1 MATAQP
7 HLLIGTSVRYLSQS
21 AYRAGMQVAALDRF
35 VDDDTRVAASHSR
48 QLPAMSQQALMQALA
63 ELGEAG
69 DVPWTYAAG
78 FEADPEA
85 LASLVR
91 QQRNLLGNT
100 PDVLRLLADPERYVS
115 LLDTL
120 EIAYP
125 KTVFGR
131 PAETDGWLYKAAGR
145 QGGYQVWPADTAEPQ
160 APGYYQR
167 CLSGEL
173 CSLLF
178 AANGKAIQPLGFNR
192 LSACAPQRG
201 DFRFACAISGYLP
214 DERLAEQMTLVAQR
228 LTRALGLRGINGVDF
243 VLHEGDACL
252 LELNARPPASLELY
266 ELRLPRGGLQAHIAA
281 CQGELPPAPTSDAG
295 NSGLQIVYAPHGFR
309 IGRLHW
315 PEWVSDR
322 PRAGSTIASG
332 APLVSVRAVADSI
345 QAVAERLR
353 QRAQAVI
360 ELLEK
365 PAEAVA

>member
-1 MATAQP
+1 MTTERP

-21 AYRAGMQVAALDRF
+21 AHRAGMQVVALDCF
-35 VDDDTRVAASHSR
+35 VDDDTRRAASRSHP
-48 QLPAMSQQALMQALA
+48 LTALTQQALMQALA
-63 ELGEAG
+63 ELGEA
-69 DVPWTYAAG
+69 DDATWSYAAG

-85 LASLVR
+85 LAALAR
-91 QQRNLLGNT
+91 QQRNLLGNA
-100 PDVLRLLADPERYVS
+100 PDVLRLLADPDRYFN

-120 EIAYP
+120 EIDYP

-131 PAETDGWLYKAAGR
+131 PADTSGWLYKAAGR
-145 QGGYQVWPADTAEPQ
+145 QGGYQVWPADGVEPQ
-160 APGYYQR
+160 EPGYYQR

-178 AANGKAIQPLGFNR
+178 AANGKAMQALGFNR
-192 LSACAPQRG
+192 LSAFAPQQG
-201 DFRFACAISGYLP
+201 DFRFTCAISGYRP
-214 DERLAEQMTLVAQR
+214 EAQLADQMTQVAQR

-243 VLHEGDACL
+243 VLHQGKAYL

-266 ELRLPRGGLQAHIAA
+266 ELRLPLGGLQTHIAA
-281 CQGELPPAPTSDAG
+281 CQGELPAPPANDASS
-295 NSGLQIVYAPHGFR
+295 SGLQIVYAPRRLR
-309 IGRLHW
+309 IGRLRW

-322 PRAGSTIASG
+322 PRAGSSIAIG
-332 APLVSVRAVADSI
+332 APLVSVRAMADSI

-353 QRAQAVI
+353 QRTQAVI